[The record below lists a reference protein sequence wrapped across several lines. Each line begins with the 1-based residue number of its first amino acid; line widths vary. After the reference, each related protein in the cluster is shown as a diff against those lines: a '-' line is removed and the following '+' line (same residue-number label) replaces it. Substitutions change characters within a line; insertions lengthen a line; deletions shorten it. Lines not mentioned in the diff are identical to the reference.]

1 MGAGGTW
8 PRQPLT
14 LPYYPGPGWA
24 PRNFNLSLALE
35 ELPSW
40 GVRDTNIRSPK
51 EKGLGWMEGM
61 GKGCAGQGRGFW
73 RRGHWCKGF
82 EP

>member
-8 PRQPLT
+8 QPLT
-14 LPYYPGPGWA
+14 LPFTILGLAGP
-24 PRNFNLSLALE
+24 PETSTSVLALE

-40 GVRDTNIRSPK
+40 GARDTNIHSPK
-51 EKGLGWMEGM
+51 EKGLGWTEGV
-61 GKGCAGQGRGFW
+61 GKGCGGQGKGFW

>member
-40 GVRDTNIRSPK
+40 GVRDKHPQPQGERA
-51 EKGLGWMEGM
+51 GLDGGDGKRLCGAREGILEE
-61 GKGCAGQGRGFW
+61 GTLVQGL
-73 RRGHWCKGF
+73 
-82 EP
+82 